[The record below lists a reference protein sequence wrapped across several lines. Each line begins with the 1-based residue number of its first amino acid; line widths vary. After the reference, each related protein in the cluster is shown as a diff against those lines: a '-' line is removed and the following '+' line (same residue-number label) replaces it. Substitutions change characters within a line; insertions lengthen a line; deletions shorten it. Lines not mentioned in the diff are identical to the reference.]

1 MKDSSSGAREQG
13 KVARDFFAEWKTFY
27 IDPPTS

>member
-13 KVARDFFAEWKTFY
+13 KAGIEFFTQSKTIY
-27 IDPPTS
+27 VERSA